1 MASYQ
6 FRAMSAADLPLI
18 RQWLEMPQVTQWWG
32 NAAKQF
38 ELISAD
44 LEHSAI
50 DQFIIEVNNRP
61 FAYLQCYDPAAWPA
75 NGFGAQPQGT
85 RGIDQFIGEADMI
98 GRGHGS
104 AFVGAFVD
112 SQLTAGTTRMI
123 TDPDPAN
130 ARAIRAY
137 EKAGFRKDRI
147 VDTPNGP
154 ALLMVRQA

>member
-6 FRAMSAADLPLI
+6 FRAMSVADLPLI
-18 RQWLEMPQVTQWWG
+18 RRWLEAPQVMQWWG
-32 NAAKQF
+32 DAEKQF
-38 ELISAD
+38 ELIAAD
-44 LEHSAI
+44 LEHPAI
-50 DQFIIEVNNRP
+50 DQFIIEVNDRP

-75 NGFGAQPQGT
+75 NGFGAQPYGT
-85 RGIDQFIGEADMI
+85 RGIDQLIGEAHMI

-104 AFVGAFVD
+104 AFVEAFVD
-112 SQLTAGTTRMI
+112 SQMAAGTPRMI

-137 EKAGFRKDRI
+137 EKAGFRKNRI